1 MINFLLKN
9 KYVRILNEKKPFT
22 FFVFYQNPRFFNPT
36 NFYVESINPNHK
48 FMVYARKK
56 GFNDYGFTR
65 IALIK
70 R

>member
-9 KYVRILNEKKPFT
+9 KFIRNLNEEKPFKY
-22 FFVFYQNPRFFNPT
+22 FVFYQNPRFFNPT
-36 NFYVESINPNHK
+36 NFYVESVNPSHK
-48 FMVYARKK
+48 FVVYARKK
-56 GFNDYGFTR
+56 GFVDYGFIR